1 MFPLQHLSR
10 LSTISSTNTPNS
22 LLGCINCLWHHYISD
37 TSDET
42 TTATLSPQPD
52 STMASVDPFD
62 SALDLLRRLN
72 PKYTSSHLNS
82 LINIAPDLTEDLLSS
97 VDQPLSIRRC
107 KQTGRDY
114 LLCDYNRDGDSY
126 RSPWSNEF
134 DPPLEGGAASATSLP
149 SEKVRRMEVRA
160 NEAFDVY
167 RDLYYEGGVSSVYFW
182 NLDDG
187 FAGVVLL
194 KKEAKPGSASEGT
207 WDSIHVFEAIDRAR
221 FTQYNLTSTVIL
233 SLSTNSN
240 SLGDMDLSG
249 NMTRQIEIELPA
261 ESDEQQ
267 IANIGKLVEDMEL
280 KMRNLLQEVYFGKAK
295 DVVGD
300 LRSVGSLSE
309 GAKEKEAHKELIGSM
324 TR

>member
-1 MFPLQHLSR
+1 
-10 LSTISSTNTPNS
+10 
-22 LLGCINCLWHHYISD
+22 
-37 TSDET
+37 
-42 TTATLSPQPD
+42 
-52 STMASVDPFD
+52 MAVDPFD

-72 PKYTSSHLNS
+72 PKHTSAHLNA
-82 LINIAPDLTEDLLSS
+82 LIQLAPDLTEDLLSS
-97 VDQPLSIRRC
+97 VDQPLAVRRC
-107 KQTGRDY
+107 RQSGRDY

-134 DPPLEGGAASATSLP
+134 DPPLQDGGAGGGGGGDGDEQSSAAGLP

-160 NEAFDVY
+160 NEAFDLY
-167 RDLYYEGGVSSVYFW
+167 RELYYEGGVSSVYFW

-187 FAGVVLL
+187 FAGVVLF
-194 KKEAKPGSASEGT
+194 KKVATPGTSSEGT

-233 SLSTNSN
+233 SLAADSD
-240 SLGDMDLSG
+240 SLGSMDLSG

-309 GAKEKEAHKELIGSM
+309 SARDREAQKDIIGSM
-324 TR
+324 RR

>member
-1 MFPLQHLSR
+1 
-10 LSTISSTNTPNS
+10 
-22 LLGCINCLWHHYISD
+22 
-37 TSDET
+37 
-42 TTATLSPQPD
+42 
-52 STMASVDPFD
+52 MAAADPFD

-72 PKYTSSHLNS
+72 PKHTTSHLNS
-82 LINIAPDLTEDLLSS
+82 LIRLAPDLTEDLLSS

-134 DPPLEGGAASATSLP
+134 DPPLDAGSAAPSLP
-149 SEKVRRMEVRA
+149 SEKVRRMEIRA

-194 KKEAKPGSASEGT
+194 KKVATPGGASEGT

-309 GAKEKEAHKELIGSM
+309 GARDREAQKEIIGSM
-324 TR
+324 RR

>member
-1 MFPLQHLSR
+1 MNPTITNVPSNLELQHCSAALPH
-10 LSTISSTNTPNS
+10 SSLVQRS
-22 LLGCINCLWHHYISD
+22 
-37 TSDET
+37 ET
-42 TTATLSPQPD
+42 VA
-52 STMASVDPFD
+52 MASADPFD

-72 PKYTSSHLNS
+72 PKHTTRHLQS
-82 LINIAPDLTEDLLSS
+82 LISLAPDLTEDLLSS
-97 VDQPLSIRRC
+97 VDQPLTIRRC

-134 DPPLEGGAASATSLP
+134 DPPLDGGVGDGGAGDGAGAAGVP
-149 SEKVRRMEVRA
+149 SDKVRRMEVKA

-167 RDLYYEGGVSSVYFW
+167 RELYYEGGVSSVYFW

-194 KKEAKPGSASEGT
+194 KKEAKPGSASEGS

-221 FTQYNLTSTVIL
+221 VTQYNLTSTVIL
-233 SLSTNSN
+233 SLSTSG
-240 SLGDMDLSG
+240 SGLGDMDLSG
-249 NMTRQIEIELPA
+249 NMTRQIETELPA

-300 LRSVGSLSE
+300 LRSIGTLSDAGRDRQAQRE
-309 GAKEKEAHKELIGSM
+309 IIGSM
-324 TR
+324 NKFSRD